1 MQRELNDAALRLD
14 ALKTTNV
21 KADSLLKTKD
31 KDIQDLKNRIQA
43 ILNDK
48 NATAGQLAEAKRL
61 IGRIK
66 GQY

>member
-1 MQRELNDAALRLD
+1 M
-14 ALKTTNV
+14 LKTTNV

-48 NATAGQLAEAKRL
+48 NATAASLQKQ
-61 IGRIK
+61 K
-66 GQY
+66 G